1 MKGAELSSCN
11 CEAFLVRVTTH
22 QIDYGAHALTALWR
36 FAEAAIDF
44 GNGAGALGSRL
55 LNLLFRKSVAKANI
69 HDAELPIKF
78 ATYSQKT

>member
-11 CEAFLVRVTTH
+11 CEAFLVRVTAY
-22 QIDYGAHALTALWR
+22 QIDHCADALATLRR
-36 FAEAAIDF
+36 FAEAAIDL

-69 HDAELPIKF
+69 HDAEPTIKF
-78 ATYSQKT
+78 ATYSQET